1 MQYVTHEQCRA
12 ANELGLTLS
21 IHMVKRR
28 ALSDP
33 SNLET
38 VRMLCETYPRS
49 KRFWLIFNLGKIG
62 KSCRRLLRHLDSNL
76 PERLTFL

>member
-1 MQYVTHEQCRA
+1 MQYVTHDQCRA

-38 VRMLCETYPRS
+38 VRMLCETYPKS
-49 KRFWLIFNLGKIG
+49 GDFGWNSEKFG
-62 KSCRRLLRHLDSNL
+62 KSCRRLLRH
-76 PERLTFL
+76 